1 MLQKITKRC
10 NQRHMIDVNIQE
22 NQEDTVDFNAI
33 LMPYIEENVPIPR
46 NSKEAL
52 PEMTSEDEVLLRAQ
66 TIKEISDITGE
77 QIAPDAKDMHDAE
90 KLAKDMV
97 ENPAKKQDYSIYPNT
112 TIAFLAGM
120 VGSMNH
126 MIVKDL
132 AELKLYVVN
141 KLVDIVENS
150 ENPKEQIAALRS
162 IGEVDGVDA
171 FKKKTEVT
179 HKIESM
185 EEVEKEVLLMLA
197 ELKQKALTKPK
208 NETIDAEYTM
218 SKKDI
223 DELQTEV
230 KEYVGEYKVETDAR
244 DKTKTDE

>member
-1 MLQKITKRC
+1 MQEQNT
-10 NQRHMIDVNIQE
+10 QE

-33 LMPYIEENVPIPR
+33 LVPYIEENVPIPK

-77 QIAPDAKDMHDAE
+77 QIAPGAKDMHDAE

-132 AELKLYVVN
+132 ADLKLYVVN

-150 ENPKEQIAALRS
+150 DNAKEQITALRS

-171 FKKKTEVT
+171 FKRKTEVI
-179 HKIESM
+179 HKIETM
-185 EEVEKEVLLMLA
+185 EEVEKELLAMLS
-197 ELKQKALTKPK
+197 ELKQKALTKAAPQ
-208 NETIDAEYTM
+208 TIDAEIIEDDT
-218 SKKDI
+218 
-223 DELQTEV
+223 TE
-230 KEYVGEYKVETDAR
+230 TNS
-244 DKTKTDE
+244 